1 MYIRHGVKIAKNLQ
15 VKIKKEKKSSLI
27 IYNLIIDLSKL
38 QGDFTSETMG
48 IRLQGA
54 ASRP

>member
-1 MYIRHGVKIAKNLQ
+1 MAKNWR
-15 VKIKKEKKSSLI
+15 VKIKKEGKISLI

-38 QGDFTSETMG
+38 HGDFTSETMG

>member
-15 VKIKKEKKSSLI
+15 VKIKKEGKSSLI

-38 QGDFTSETMG
+38 QGDFTSETLG
-48 IRLQGA
+48 VRLQGA